1 MFQLTAEANYE
12 SWLQHQ
18 LKTVL
23 LTEDEKNQLKKEVEV
38 LESAGFTTKKNKT
51 ERGAGL

>member
-1 MFQLTAEANYE
+1 MRG
-12 SWLQHQ
+12 WLQHQ

-23 LTEDEKNQLKKEVEV
+23 LTEDEKSQLKKEVEV

-51 ERGAGL
+51 ER